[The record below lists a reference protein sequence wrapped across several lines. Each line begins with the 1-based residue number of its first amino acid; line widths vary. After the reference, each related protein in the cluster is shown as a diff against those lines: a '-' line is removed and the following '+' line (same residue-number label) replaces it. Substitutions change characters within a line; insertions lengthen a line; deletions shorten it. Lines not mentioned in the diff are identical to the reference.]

1 MPYIDTN
8 PAGFFQD
15 SLNFFHYF
23 ETFLGD
29 SFRIFLGFLKIL
41 AILTGFYEEFR
52 GFFQDSFTI
61 LWSLWIFGYWIRI
74 LRGNFGGDPWQDPA
88 PSSAPPG
95 SFYGFLMDLSLQ
107 FRDPSGRKTAIC
119 RQPHRPRPSGRM
131 QPMRIAEPL
140 RRIVSRKKW
149 PPGGSK
155 VIRMDPSARSKD
167 RKRIPVG
174 SCRILSGLA
183 WRCFKHTLSGF
194 KPQSKILGGFL
205 EDSQQFQGSIQDS
218 YEIIEDS
225 EPQSGIH
232 SEFKPQSKTLMRFLR
247 DSEPQSKI
255 LRQFLRDSRWYK
267 ASIQDSWGIHSHS
280 KPQSKFLTRF
290 FKILDDS
297 KPQSK
302 ILSMFLSNSRWFRA
316 SIQSPRSSSTTSRAS
331 ISTGKKK
338 SVSLG
343 FIPTNPKPSSKK
355 KIKLNKSS
363 RFFSCHVKDS

>member
-1 MPYIDTN
+1 
-8 PAGFFQD
+8 
-15 SLNFFHYF
+15 
-23 ETFLGD
+23 
-29 SFRIFLGFLKIL
+29 
-41 AILTGFYEEFR
+41 
-52 GFFQDSFTI
+52 
-61 LWSLWIFGYWIRI
+61 
-74 LRGNFGGDPWQDPA
+74 
-88 PSSAPPG
+88 
-95 SFYGFLMDLSLQ
+95 MDLSLQ

-155 VIRMDPSARSKD
+155 VTRMGPSVRLKD

-255 LRQFLRDSRWYK
+255 LGGIQSDFKPQSKILRQFLRDSRWFK
-267 ASIQDSWGIHSHS
+267 ASIQDSWRIHSHS

-331 ISTGKKK
+331 ISTGKKTRLTRLHPNQSK
-338 SVSLG
+338 AKL
-343 FIPTNPKPSSKK
+343 KK
-355 KIKLNKSS
+355 KI
-363 RFFSCHVKDS
+363 